1 MNYIKDKLFRAEVK
15 NPYKQNASLFHEL
28 LGEYIKRRTST
39 DDDDYCYAEEL
50 TRKRVVD
57 HWNNLQDD
65 ETRLEQ
71 LALWSCVGI
80 DLNERLSPDEVALN
94 LPQPLSIKLKWRVF
108 RDKWGD
114 FESGLYAFLDADV
127 LRQDSFIIDMVNSGE
142 MSFRASLE
150 FLQRPKLLSIVENEY
165 MLFKRPL
172 ADNYGRVDLFWIAL
186 KKARKE
192 NGKQ

>member
-15 NPYKQNASLFHEL
+15 NPYRQNASLFHEL
-28 LGEYIKRRTST
+28 LGEYIKRRTLT
-39 DDDDYCYAEEL
+39 DDDDHCYAEEL
-50 TRKRVVD
+50 ARKRVVD
-57 HWNNLQDD
+57 YWNNLQDN

-80 DLNERLSPDEVALN
+80 DLNERSSSDEVTLN
-94 LPQPLSIKLKWRVF
+94 LSQPLSIKLKWRVF

-114 FESGLYAFLDADV
+114 FESGLYTFLDADV

-165 MLFKRPL
+165 MLFKKPL
-172 ADNYGRVDLFWIAL
+172 ADNHERVDLFWIAL
-186 KKARKE
+186 KKNRE
-192 NGKQ
+192 GSNER